1 MLYPTFSLDNTFS
14 RCWASHRTNP
24 ALTPD
29 FPCTSGTLINDEFIL
44 FTLHLLKEEFL
55 DIPVALAGCN
65 MLEERLKESFIT
77 METLDGSNQYHCD
90 SCDQLV
96 DAKRVS

>member
-1 MLYPTFSLDNTFS
+1 MVY
-14 RCWASHRTNP
+14 
-24 ALTPD
+24 
-29 FPCTSGTLINDEFIL
+29 NDKFIL
-44 FTLHLLKEEFL
+44 FALHLLKEEFL

-96 DAKRVS
+96 DAKRVSWLVIDAKWLNWSVTGAEL